1 LPEAERILVPCKPG
15 VRYWGR
21 IRSGSDL
28 GKSTVIEVRGKP
40 PMQTFYKKISNNF
53 NNMMKK
59 KEVEP
64 F

>member
-15 VRYWGR
+15 PGVTYW
-21 IRSGSDL
+21 GSDL
-28 GKSTVIEVRGKP
+28 GKSTAIEVRGKP